1 MMPGTRRQR
10 RFWCVVAALAA
21 VAAPGVA
28 AACGGFFVPDSE
40 VDTAV
45 VDSND
50 QRVLYAIDEG
60 RIRQFVQVEYSGEAS
75 ELAWI
80 YPVAGN
86 PTVAEGPDDLFQRAD
101 SISRPTF
108 TVFTPGYDGGDG
120 GGVSFGC
127 AGDMGATNDRGDST
141 IDEQVVDVWSSG
153 QVGMFDY
160 VVVSSESVDPLLGW
174 LEENGFAVPDEA
186 DPIISHYVGAG
197 WFFVA
202 MKISADQA
210 ESARTSTTTIVFDYE
225 ADEAR
230 FPLHMA
236 SLSSADGV
244 SVLLYVIASTSYD
257 TQGMGTTLVDMTR
270 LAATSGSST
279 NYETLFLDAVG
290 RGTQRS
296 FVSESVVSAEPLLAD
311 ALPGASGTFV
321 LTRLR
326 TQIDLQQMSGDVS
339 LVPSAVNRTPFDPHY
354 QVVWEEDYAAA
365 GSRHEGLVAF
375 AGVGLVCFF
384 TFRRLRRRPRR

>member
-21 VAAPGVA
+21 IAAPGVA

-40 VDTAV
+40 VDTSV
-45 VDSND
+45 VDTND

-60 RIRQFVQVEYSGEAS
+60 RIRQFVQVEYTGAATQ
-75 ELAWI
+75 LAWI

-86 PTVAEGPDDLFQRAD
+86 PTVAEGPADLFERAD

-108 TVFTPGYDGGDG
+108 TIFTPGYDGGG
-120 GGVSFGC
+120 GGGGIGC
-127 AGDMGATNDRGDST
+127 GMDGALSNDRGDQS
-141 IDEQVVDVWSSG
+141 IDEQPVDVWSSG

-160 VVVSSESVDPLLGW
+160 VVVSSETVDPLLDW
-174 LEENGFAVPDEA
+174 LSENGFAVPEEA
-186 DPIISHYVGAG
+186 NPIISHYVGAG

-210 ESARTSTTTIVFDYE
+210 ETARTSTTTIVFDYE

-244 SVLLYVIASTSYD
+244 SVLLYVIAGTSYD
-257 TQGMGTTLVDMTR
+257 TQGMGTTLVDTTR
-270 LAATSGSST
+270 LAATSAETT

-290 RGTQRS
+290 RGAQRS
-296 FVSESVVSAEPLLAD
+296 FVSESVVSAEPLLED

-326 TQIDLQQMSGDVS
+326 TQIDSVQMSGDIT

-354 QVVWEEDYAAA
+354 QVTWEEATAAA
-365 GSRHEGLVAF
+365 APRHDGLVAF
-375 AGVGLVCFF
+375 AGIGLVCFF

>member
-1 MMPGTRRQR
+1 MMSGTRRQR
-10 RFWCVVAALAA
+10 RFWCVVAALTA

-60 RIRQFVQVEYSGEAS
+60 RIRQFVQVEYSGEATQ
-75 ELAWI
+75 LAWI

-86 PTVAEGPDDLFQRAD
+86 PTVAEGPSDLFERAD

-108 TVFTPGYDGGDG
+108 TIFTPGYEG
-120 GGVSFGC
+120 GGGGGGIGC
-127 AGDMGATNDRGDST
+127 GSMDGAYNDRGDST
-141 IDEQVVDVWSSG
+141 SDQEVVTVWSSG

-160 VVVSSESVDPLLGW
+160 VVISSDSIDPLMTW
-174 LEENGFAVPDEA
+174 LTDNGFAVPEEA
-186 DPIISHYVGAG
+186 SPIINHYVGAG

-202 MKISADQA
+202 MRISADQA
-210 ESARTSTTTIVFDYE
+210 ESALTSTSTIVFEYQ
-225 ADEAR
+225 ADEAK

-244 SVLLYVIASTSYD
+244 SVMLYVIASASYD
-257 TQGMGTTLVDMTR
+257 TQGMGTTLVDMSR
-270 LAATSGSST
+270 LVATSAETT
-279 NYETLFLDAVG
+279 NYDTLFLDAVG
-290 RGTQRS
+290 HGANRS

-311 ALPGASGTFV
+311 ALPGASGSFV

-326 TQIDLQQMSGDVS
+326 TQLDTVQMSGDIT
-339 LVPSAVNRTPFDPHY
+339 LVPSAVNRTTFDPHY
-354 QVVWEEDYAAA
+354 QVTWEDEYAAA
-365 GSRHEGLVAF
+365 GARHEGLMTF
-375 AGVGLVCFF
+375 AGIGVVCFF